1 MIIRLL
7 LPLLLI
13 IALPAT
19 LLAGDGPSMVA
30 LFGRAHVMVVHFP
43 VALLMVL
50 ALIEVLRWRRKE
62 GSMDQSV
69 AIIAVIAAVSSI
81 LAIVQG
87 WILAGPN
94 EGNSEYANLIE
105 LHRWLGM
112 STGVFACAS
121 ALVALR
127 RQLGDS
133 AGLTKLYRAL
143 VIPGAILVSL
153 TGHYGGAAVH
163 GADYLPIMPWE
174 MFAAGKPKNPDS
186 ASLAALPEKVEFWR
200 DIDPIFKKACYEC
213 HDAKEQKG
221 ELRMD
226 TRELFL
232 KGGENGPGF
241 IVGNSKES
249 STVIR
254 IRGEGDDPR
263 MPKKKPALSEHEIA
277 LIARWIDQGAV
288 WPEKP

>member
-1 MIIRLL
+1 
-7 LPLLLI
+7 
-13 IALPAT
+13 
-19 LLAGDGPSMVA
+19 MVA

-87 WILAGPN
+87 WMLAGPN
-94 EGNSEYANLIE
+94 VGNSEDAQILE
-105 LHRWLGM
+105 LHRWLGI

-133 AGLTKLYRAL
+133 SGLTKLYRAL

-153 TGHYGGAAVH
+153 TGHYGGAVAR
-163 GADYLPIMPWE
+163 G
-174 MFAAGKPKNPDS
+174 
-186 ASLAALPEKVEFWR
+186 
-200 DIDPIFKKACYEC
+200 
-213 HDAKEQKG
+213 
-221 ELRMD
+221 
-226 TRELFL
+226 
-232 KGGENGPGF
+232 
-241 IVGNSKES
+241 
-249 STVIR
+249 
-254 IRGEGDDPR
+254 RGEAQHIHRPDLAVLQTGGIEADGLTRRFGQSGLGLGEIDVE
-263 MPKKKPALSEHEIA
+263 ALGRAGRRGRHQPIPPHEP
-277 LIARWIDQGAV
+277 LGR
-288 WPEKP
+288 

>member
-13 IALPAT
+13 VALPAT
-19 LLAGDGPSMVA
+19 LLAGEKPSMVE

-50 ALIEVLRWRRKE
+50 ALIEILRWRRKE

-69 AIIAVIAAVSSI
+69 AIIAVIAALSSI

-87 WILAGPN
+87 WMLAGPN
-94 EGNSEYANLIE
+94 EGNSEYCKLLE
-105 LHRWLGM
+105 LHRWLGI

-121 ALVALR
+121 AIVALR

-133 AGLTKLYRAL
+133 AGLTKLYRVL

-153 TGHYGGAAVH
+153 TGHYGGALVH
-163 GADYLPIMPWE
+163 DPSYLPIMPWE
-174 MFAAGKPKNPDS
+174 MFAAEKPKNTV
-186 ASLAALPEKVEFWR
+186 LALPEKVDFWR
-200 DIDPIFKKACYEC
+200 DIDPIFNEVCYEC
-213 HDAKEQKG
+213 HNAKKQKG

-232 KGGENGPGF
+232 KGGEDGPGF

-254 IRGEGDDPR
+254 LHEKDETKR

>member
-13 IALPAT
+13 VGLPVT
-19 LLAGDGPSMVA
+19 LLAGEKPSMVE

-50 ALIEVLRWRRKE
+50 AFIEILRWRRKE
-62 GSMDQSV
+62 GSMDPSV
-69 AIIAVIAAVSSI
+69 AIIAVIAALSSI

-87 WILAGPN
+87 WMLAGPN
-94 EGNSEYANLIE
+94 EGNSEYCKVLE
-105 LHRWLGM
+105 LHRWLGI
-112 STGVFACAS
+112 STGVFACAT
-121 ALVALR
+121 AVVALR

-133 AGLTKLYRAL
+133 AGLTKLYRVL

-163 GADYLPIMPWE
+163 GPDYLPIMPWE
-174 MFAAGKPKNPDS
+174 MFGAGKPKNAEPI
-186 ASLAALPEKVEFWR
+186 ATLPEKVDFWQ
-200 DIDPIFKKACYEC
+200 DIDPIFKDVCYEC
-213 HDAKEQKG
+213 HNAKKQKG

-232 KGGENGPGF
+232 KGGDDGPGF

-254 IRGEGDDPR
+254 LREKDETQR
-263 MPKKKPALSEHEIA
+263 MPKKKPALSEHAIA

-288 WPEKP
+288 WPEKH